1 MRFAP
6 RWLNI
11 EGLAPG
17 AACYRFLKDSC
28 MDQFRRAS
36 LLALVTLTS
45 AATVASAT
53 TETEAG
59 GSPTAPIFGFT
70 TAQTSDE
77 RSLEARFDGDLNAA
91 DLDAWMKNLS
101 AEANNVGAPH
111 DKANAEFVRDQLKQW
126 GWDAQIEV
134 FYPLYPTLKQHTL
147 ELVAP
152 TRFVTTLK
160 EPAVSGDATSSR
172 TDGMGPYNV
181 YGADGDVTG
190 DLVYANYG
198 MPDDYKDLA
207 RRGIDVKGKI
217 VITRYGA
224 GWRGLK
230 PKLAQEHGAIG
241 CIIYSDPHEDGY
253 ARGDVYPKGG
263 WRPPEGVQR
272 GSVAD
277 MPIYSGDPLTPGVG
291 ATKNAKRLPL
301 SQAKSLLK
309 IPVIPISY
317 GDAQPLL
324 AALAGPVAPSS
335 WRGSLPIT
343 YHMGPGPAKVHL
355 AISSDWGQKPLY
367 DVIARIPGSQDP
379 DEWVMRGNHR

>member
-152 TRFVTTLK
+152 TRFVAALK
-160 EPAVSGDATSSR
+160 EPAVAGDA
-172 TDGMGPYNV
+172 
-181 YGADGDVTG
+181 TG
-190 DLVYANYG
+190 DLVYVNYG

-207 RRGIDVKGKI
+207 RHGVDVQGKI
-217 VITRYGA
+217 VITRYGE

-230 PKLAQEHGAIG
+230 PKLAQ
-241 CIIYSDPHEDGY
+241 
-253 ARGDVYPKGG
+253 
-263 WRPPEGVQR
+263 
-272 GSVAD
+272 
-277 MPIYSGDPLTPGVG
+277 
-291 ATKNAKRLPL
+291 
-301 SQAKSLLK
+301 
-309 IPVIPISY
+309 
-317 GDAQPLL
+317 
-324 AALAGPVAPSS
+324 
-335 WRGSLPIT
+335 
-343 YHMGPGPAKVHL
+343 
-355 AISSDWGQKPLY
+355 
-367 DVIARIPGSQDP
+367 
-379 DEWVMRGNHR
+379 